1 MPDNSLKEGLKNRP
15 RGEAAWQVF
24 EWESMNLRRDLPE
37 TQNPKKL
44 PIHILLP
51 PFPSTITCA
60 GTKTQMVPR
69 PARNCHMLLAPTLR
83 PVVKAMINLL
93 VKWPRSE
100 GEEKKK
106 ERFPQ
111 SLSGVPAPSASKYI
125 ICRCVPMTVK
135 TGMRLKAFFI
145 FGLVPLHSGLFSN

>member
-15 RGEAAWQVF
+15 RAEAAWQVF

-93 VKWPRSE
+93 SE
-100 GEEKKK
+100 MAAAKAKK
-106 ERFPQ
+106 ERKV
-111 SLSGVPAPSASKYI
+111 S
-125 ICRCVPMTVK
+125 TVFVRGSR
-135 TGMRLKAFFI
+135 TFCIPTLQC
-145 FGLVPLHSGLFSN
+145 S